1 MERNVKRKEN
11 DVELNQEGVDD
22 NQRVVEVVAAESTSD
37 NEVESESELIQIRHQ
52 LMLHFMR
59 LTI

>member
-1 MERNVKRKEN
+1 MKRKEN

-22 NQRVVEVVAAESTSD
+22 DNQRVVEAVAAESTSD